1 MIKTNTDSP
10 QSLALRFMREK
21 RQMSLVVVAQRTGL
35 KAKIIDHL
43 ENGRKIITDSD
54 IELLLECYEYSREV
68 FEELIALKPLNKKTV
83 NHYFIKSESG
93 PQGH

>member
-21 RQMSLVVVAQRTGL
+21 RQLSLVAVAQRTGL

-43 ENGRKIITDSD
+43 ENGRKIITDED
-54 IELLLECYEYSREV
+54 ITLLLECYDYSQDV
-68 FEELIALKPLNKKTV
+68 FKELMALKPLNKKTV
-83 NHYFIKSESG
+83 NHYFIKNESG
-93 PQGH
+93 PQDH